1 MCIYIH
7 AAYNNAHMIL
17 KGVCEARKYS
27 DDDENEMFDV
37 NMKEREEGGG
47 NTVGMQVKKKY
58 GFVIND

>member
-37 NMKEREEGGG
+37 NMKEREEG
-47 NTVGMQVKKKY
+47 VG
-58 GFVIND
+58 VIR